1 MASEPLVTA
10 ADVLE
15 ALRQVRRLGNTAALT
30 QLEQQEPELLALL
43 LEEVSSLHHRLG
55 RHLPTKLQRQV
66 THRIER
72 LGTVLVLALQLAHRR
87 LDEPNPG

>member
-30 QLEQQEPELLALL
+30 QLEQQEPELVALL
-43 LEEVSSLHHRLG
+43 LEEASDLHHRLG
-55 RHLPTKLQRQV
+55 RHLPVKLQRQT

-72 LGTVLVLALQLAHRR
+72 LGVVLVLALQLAHRR
-87 LDEPNPG
+87 LDEPHPG